1 MASNPVTMAEANQ
14 VIRLYLNDTSALEI
28 AGMLGRSKDTVL
40 AVLRANHVPI
50 RPRGRPS
57 NDSGERCPAFERMI
71 EKAKFGSVQLLA
83 AIQRAGVR
91 P

>member
-1 MASNPVTMAEANQ
+1 MASKPVTMAEANQ
-14 VIRLYLNDTSALEI
+14 VISLYLKDTSAFDI
-28 AGMLGRSKDTVL
+28 AGMMGRSKDTVL

-57 NDSGERCPAFERMI
+57 NDSGEHCPAFARM
-71 EKAKFGSVQLLA
+71 EEDARFGSQQLLA
-83 AIQRAGVR
+83 AIERAGLR